1 MVTGGGDNWPRRTGS
16 GVKAAAPGVALAA
29 GHDEMVADSAPEGA
43 RRVPEGAGR
52 AEGGAAGTK
61 KSAAGRVRRPAD
73 LLFAVLSLA
82 VVAVVLGSI
91 RALPLGSTEL
101 ADDVSAWVH
110 HIPRWLSFAAEVV
123 SGVGCFALAVI
134 ALVELVRGQWRDA
147 RNAAVAG
154 FTGAAATVAAAAVW
168 RTEHGTVQR
177 AVLHG
182 SNPSIFVVDT
192 AFVAF
197 VVGTDLTRRSHWSRW
212 WPCAVVA
219 LLISGLAVGALTP
232 FAVVLVFFGGVSAGW
247 LVRWLLGAASVLPG
261 PAELVAWLRS
271 QGAAVHELAADRRAR
286 LAGTL
291 NDGTRIQVRLYGRDT
306 RGSGLARR
314 LWALARLEPAA
325 AGHIAISSRA
335 QLEQLALACTLAR
348 QAGVPCPAVLLF
360 GQMPGETLVLLMTVP
375 SGAPLGGALTTPDAT
390 SLFASLRALHHAGIA
405 HRDLRAEN
413 LFVSEKSAGFRS
425 LDASVPAASEL
436 ARRLDLAQALATLA
450 PAVGPRGAIRALRDG
465 YGTVDYRA
473 VAAVLQPAALAP
485 WGWRAMR
492 ASQACLNEVRGE
504 LLGPGA
510 AVPTARL
517 ERFRWR
523 TVASAVALTVAAYLL
538 IGEFSGAD
546 ILGTLSR
553 ANLGW
558 FAVAVLASAVT
569 YLAAAENLAA
579 FVPKRLSIVRGFGV
593 QLSTAFVGVAMP
605 PTVGHVAVNARY
617 LHGQDVD
624 ESSIAVAVTMSQVV
638 NIVTTVLLLIIF
650 ALLTGSGLSRFK
662 IAPGTDVLIGLAA
675 IAAIII
681 ILVAVPQTRAR
692 LAEIVWPH
700 LRSIGPRLVDAVSR
714 PLRLA
719 VSAGANLLLTAAYL
733 VAFIAALRAVGAY
746 PPILPAAIVYL
757 AGNAVGSAAPTPGGI
772 GGVEAVL
779 AAGLTA
785 IGIPAHESIPA
796 VLLFRVATFWL
807 PIPAGGVVYLLLRRR
822 GVL

>member
-1 MVTGGGDNWPRRTGS
+1 MVTGGGDKPALGP
-16 GVKAAAPGVALAA
+16 APGVEEASPGGKLPP
-29 GHDEMVADSAPEGA
+29 GPSEMLRVSAPGGA
-43 RRVPEGAGR
+43 SRVPQGTGREEDAG
-52 AEGGAAGTK
+52 
-61 KSAAGRVRRPAD
+61 SRVRRPAD

-82 VVAVVLGSI
+82 IVAVVLGSI

-101 ADDVSAWVH
+101 AGDVSTWLR

-123 SGVGCFALAVI
+123 SGVGSFALVVV
-134 ALVELVRGQWRDA
+134 ALVMLSRSQWRDA
-147 RNAAVAG
+147 RNAAAAG
-154 FTGAAATVAAAAVW
+154 VTGAAAAVAATAVW
-168 RTEHGTVQR
+168 RAENGVVDR

-212 WPCAVVA
+212 ILCALTA
-219 LLISGLAVGALTP
+219 LLLSGLAVDALTP
-232 FAVVLVFFGGVSAGW
+232 FAAVIVFFGGLGAGW

-261 PAELVAWLRS
+261 PAELAAWLRS
-271 QGAAVHELAADRRAR
+271 QGAAVRELIPGRRAR
-286 LAGTL
+286 LEGTL
-291 NDGTRIQVRLYGRDT
+291 NDGTRVQVRLYGRDT
-306 RGSGLARR
+306 WGSGLARR
-314 LWALARLEPAA
+314 LWALARVQPAA
-325 AGHIAISSRA
+325 AGHIAIGSRA

-348 QAGVPCPAVLLF
+348 QASVPCPSVLLF
-360 GQMPGETLVLLMTVP
+360 GQMPGETLVLLMTGP
-375 SGAPLGGALTTPDAT
+375 SGAPPDGTVTVPEAA
-390 SLFASLRALHHAGIA
+390 SLFASLRALHQAGIA
-405 HRDLRAEN
+405 HRDVRAEN

-450 PAVGPRGAIRALRDG
+450 PAVGPHGAISALRDG
-465 YGTVDYRA
+465 YGTVDERA
-473 VAAVLQPAALAP
+473 LTAVLQPVALAP

-492 ASQACLNEVRGE
+492 ASQACLNEVRSE
-504 LLGPGA
+504 LLEPGSA
-510 AVPTARL
+510 APTARL

-523 TVASAVALTVAAYLL
+523 TVVSAVGLTVAAYLL
-538 IGEFSGAD
+538 VGQLSGAN

-553 ANLGW
+553 ANPAW
-558 FAVAVLASAVT
+558 FAVALLGSAVT

-579 FVPKRLSIVRGFGV
+579 FVPKRLSIIRGFGV
-593 QLSTAFVGVAMP
+593 QLSAAFVGVAVP

-617 LHGQDVD
+617 LHREDVD
-624 ESSIAVAVTMSQVV
+624 EGSIAAAVTLSQVV
-638 NIVTTVLLLIIF
+638 NIVTTVLLLIVF

-675 IAAIII
+675 IAAIIL

-692 LAEIVWPH
+692 LAGIVWPH
-700 LRSIGPRLVDAVSR
+700 LRSAGPRLVDAVSH
-714 PLRLA
+714 PVRLA
-719 VSAGANLLLTAAYL
+719 ISIGASLLLTAAYL
-733 VAFIAALRAVGAY
+733 VAFIAALRAVGAH
-746 PPILPAAIVYL
+746 PAILPAAIVYL

-785 IGIPAHESIPA
+785 VGIPAHEALPA

-807 PIPAGGVVYLLLRRR
+807 PIPAGWVTYLLLRRR

>member
-1 MVTGGGDNWPRRTGS
+1 MVTDNRGRPALRAR
-16 GVKAAAPGVALAA
+16 PGVREDTA
-29 GHDEMVADSAPEGA
+29 S
-43 RRVPEGAGR
+43 
-52 AEGGAAGTK
+52 
-61 KSAAGRVRRPAD
+61 RVRRPAD

-82 VVAVVLGSI
+82 IVAVVLGSI

-101 ADDVSAWVH
+101 ADDVSTWLR

-123 SGVGCFALAVI
+123 SGVGCFALVAV
-134 ALVELVRGQWRDA
+134 ALVMLARSQWRDA
-147 RNAAVAG
+147 RNAAAAG
-154 FTGAAATVAAAAVW
+154 LTGAAAAVAATAVW
-168 RTEHGTVQR
+168 RAENGAIER

-192 AFVAF
+192 AFTAF

-212 WPCAVVA
+212 LLSALAA
-219 LLISGLAVGALTP
+219 LLLSGLAVDALTP
-232 FAVVLVFFGGVSAGW
+232 FAAVIVFFGGLGTGW

-271 QGAAVHELAADRRAR
+271 QGAAVRELAQDRRAR
-286 LAGTL
+286 LEGTL
-291 NDGTRIQVRLYGRDT
+291 NDGTPIQVRLYGRDT
-306 RGSGLARR
+306 QGSGLVRR
-314 LWALARLEPAA
+314 LWALTRLRPAA

-348 QAGVPCPAVLLF
+348 QASVPCPSVLLLR
-360 GQMPGETLVLLMTVP
+360 QMPGETLVLLMSVP
-375 SGAPLGGALTTPDAT
+375 SGTQLDGTVTVAEAT
-390 SLFASLRALHHAGIA
+390 SLFASLRALHNAGIA

-413 LFVSEKSAGFRS
+413 LFGSGQSAGFRS

-436 ARRLDLAQALATLA
+436 TRRLDLAQALATLA
-450 PAVGPRGAIRALRDG
+450 PAAGPRGAIKALRDG
-465 YGTVDYRA
+465 YGTFDERA
-473 VAAVLQPAALAP
+473 LAAVLQPAALAP

-504 LLGPGA
+504 LLGSGS

-523 TVASAVALTVAAYLL
+523 TVVSVVALTFAAYLL
-538 IGEFSGAD
+538 IGQVSGAD
-546 ILGTLSR
+546 ILGALSH
-553 ANLGW
+553 ANPAW
-558 FAVAVLASAVT
+558 FAAAVLASAVT
-569 YLAAAENLAA
+569 YLAAAGNLAA
-579 FVPKRLSIVRGFGV
+579 FVPKRLSIARGFGV

-617 LHGQDVD
+617 LHREDVD
-624 ESSIAVAVTMSQVV
+624 EGSIAAAVTLSQLV
-638 NIVTTVLLLIIF
+638 NVVTTVLLLIIF

-662 IAPGTDVLIGLAA
+662 IAPGTNVLIGLAA
-675 IAAIII
+675 IIAVII
-681 ILVAVPQTRAR
+681 ILAAVPQTRSR
-692 LAEIVWPH
+692 LAGIVWPH
-700 LRSIGPRLVDAVSR
+700 LRNVGPRLVDAVSH

-719 VSAGANLLLTAAYL
+719 ISTGASLLLTAAYL
-733 VAFIAALRAVGAY
+733 VAFIAALRAVGAH

-785 IGIPAHESIPA
+785 IGIPAHDALPA

-807 PIPAGGVVYLLLRRR
+807 PIPAGWVAYLLLRRR
-822 GVL
+822 DVL